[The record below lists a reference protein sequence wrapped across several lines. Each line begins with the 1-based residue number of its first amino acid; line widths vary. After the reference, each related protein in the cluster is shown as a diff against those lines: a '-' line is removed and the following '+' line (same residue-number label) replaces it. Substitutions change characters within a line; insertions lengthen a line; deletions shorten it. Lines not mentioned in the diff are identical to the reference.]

1 MATMVT
7 NLMKIQKFANYE
19 KIGPE
24 YHQDVTGGPLRIEPG
39 TEA

>member
-19 KIGPE
+19 KMADYEEIRS
-24 YHQDVTGGPLRIEPG
+24 RIVQVDC
-39 TEA
+39 